1 MTVTV
6 RLWAGALV
14 VLAACRPVPAREATC
29 EPAPGPLPADAQ
41 AGTLAGDYRL
51 RLVRTGSGSPAEVV
65 GSVSLQ
71 PTEDSLRYGLTLSGR
86 VDSSVVH
93 ALRGTAEIDL
103 GAVGAVT
110 AGDTR
115 STEPS
120 QPGVLVVQWPASP
133 SGTQIVVRL
142 GSEGNRRGSTAIDA
156 AYTVLRV
163 GRIDSS
169 GFAGTWESGSEGRV
183 VSGHFCATRRAG

>member
-1 MTVTV
+1 MTVAV
-6 RLWAGALV
+6 RLWTGALV
-14 VLAACRPVPAREATC
+14 ALAACRPMPAREATC

-41 AGTLAGDYRL
+41 AATLAGDYRL
-51 RLVRTGSGSPAEVV
+51 RLIRTTGDPAEVV
-65 GSVSLQ
+65 GTVSLQ
-71 PTEDSLRYGLTLSGR
+71 PTADSLRHALPMSGR

-93 ALRGTAEIDL
+93 ALHGTAEIDL
-103 GAVGAVT
+103 AGVGAVT

-115 STEPS
+115 SAEPDR
-120 QPGVLVVQWPASP
+120 PGVLVVQWPAPP

-163 GRIDSS
+163 GRIDTA